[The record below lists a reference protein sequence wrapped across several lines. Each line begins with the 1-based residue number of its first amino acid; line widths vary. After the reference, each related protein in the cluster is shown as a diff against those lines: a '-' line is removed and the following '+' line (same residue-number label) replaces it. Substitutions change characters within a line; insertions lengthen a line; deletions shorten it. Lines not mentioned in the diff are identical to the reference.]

1 MKTILLTFTF
11 LLLGNLSFAQL
22 KLIAIKGATTD
33 TIATTLA
40 DAITLAQPNDKIYL
54 PGGYFS
60 FDSTLQKPLHII
72 GTGFQDGMNVFGRT
86 IMSGN
91 FNMSNLANGSIFEG
105 LYMSDWFYS
114 GASMS
119 NVTFKRC
126 DMKGVLNANGVAWSN
141 CKVINCSVREVLY
154 FGEAV
159 YGQNNVIENSIILNL
174 NHAQYSTVSNSII
187 AFVHHCDNVLL
198 KNNIFTIPVNCTDIF
213 YGTSSNIIMNNNMV
227 LSACVGSGYGGS
239 ILSESNTIGFNSIA
253 DVFVSAAS
261 FVFNPTYNFQLLA
274 ASPGNN
280 AGTDGTDIGIFGGNY
295 PWKVGSLPINPNIE
309 QNNSYLDVLN
319 EEFKLNVKVVPQTN

>member
-22 KLIAIKGATTD
+22 KLIAIKGAITD

-40 DAITLAQPNDKIYL
+40 DAIALAQPNDKIYL

-60 FDSTLQKPLHII
+60 YAGVLEKPLHII

-86 IMSGN
+86 VINGDFSLNDLSNGSVFEGFYLAGN
-91 FNMSNLANGSIFEG
+91 FVGYNVSSITIKRCNFNGITENGTWNNCHFVNCVGRGNIYLGQGFVGNGVSNL
-105 LYMSDWFYS
+105 
-114 GASMS
+114 
-119 NVTFKRC
+119 
-126 DMKGVLNANGVAWSN
+126 
-141 CKVINCSVREVLY
+141 
-154 FGEAV
+154 
-159 YGQNNVIENSIILNL
+159 IENSIIYYVAY
-174 NHAQYSTVSNSII
+174 AQYSTFSNCII
-187 AFVHHCDNVLL
+187 ENVHASDNVLL
-198 KNNIFTIPVNCTDIF
+198 KNNVLYRSDCEILSISTNV
-213 YGTSSNIIMNNNMV
+213 IMNNNLV
-227 LSACVGSGYGGS
+227 LSGCIGTGYNGG

-280 AGTDGTDIGIFGGNY
+280 AGTDGTNIGIFGGNY

>member
-60 FDSTLQKPLHII
+60 YAGVLEKPLHII

-86 IMSGN
+86 TISGN
-91 FNMSNLANGSIFEG
+91 FNMSNLANGSVFEG
-105 LYMSDWFYS
+105 LYMSEWFYS
-114 GASMS
+114 GVSMS
-119 NVTFKRC
+119 NITYKRC
-126 DMKGVLNANGVAWSN
+126 DMRGVLNANYVGWSN
-141 CKVINCSVREVLY
+141 CQVVNCVVREVLFMGY
-154 FGEAV
+154 LT
-159 YGQNNVIENSIILNL
+159 YGQNNLIENSIITNL
-174 NHAQYSTVSNSII
+174 NHAQYSTVSNCII
-187 AFVHHCDNVLL
+187 QNIHNCDNILV
-198 KNNIFTIPVNCTDIF
+198 KNNILSAPACGDV
-213 YGTSSNIIMNNNMV
+213 YYSTSGNIIMNNNMI
-227 LSACVGSGYGGS
+227 LSSCVGSGYSGG